1 MIRGEAPRRPAR
13 PPEQRPFYERFVG
26 RRPAPA
32 PRIAGVAPVRPETHP
47 ESDDDIETD
56 ARPAKSSSSKPA
68 RTNPKPTPEVQA
80 AKRAAAAKRAKKSAD
95 PSAAPGEGGTP
106 RTIPEIIARILS
118 KIGPD
123 LPADA
128 ALRQELKR
136 RRSLTPEATAQISL
150 SIFRHFRWLGW
161 LNPESTPEVRL
172 AQAHTLA
179 EQFRS
184 RPESIPAE
192 ELLTRSVPAWTRDAM
207 DFGID
212 WVRALQR
219 EPTLWIR
226 VRADHEASLQ
236 ARFAGGDLGPLKP
249 GPLPQCY
256 SYEGKVDLFRLK
268 EFQAGQF
275 EIQDVAS
282 QAVGH
287 LCDPQPGELWWDT
300 CAGEGGKTL
309 HLADRMG
316 GRGLIYASDRA
327 DWRLDRLRLRAARA
341 ECFNYRATHWDG
353 GVKPPTQSLFDGV
366 LVDAPCSGLGT
377 WGRNPHA
384 RWTTTL
390 SDVTELAAI
399 QLSLLQNAAPA
410 VKLGGK
416 LVYAVCTL
424 TRAETVDVAEA
435 FAREHPDFEPVP
447 LQNPFEAPAS
457 PSDTAAPTGN
467 QVTLWPQQTGGNGM
481 YVAAWKRVRA
491 AMVESA
497 VEG

>member
-1 MIRGEAPRRPAR
+1 M
-13 PPEQRPFYERFVG
+13 Q
-26 RRPAPA
+26 
-32 PRIAGVAPVRPETHP
+32 
-47 ESDDDIETD
+47 
-56 ARPAKSSSSKPA
+56 PAKSSSSKPV
-68 RTNPKPTPEVQA
+68 RSNPKPTPEVKA
-80 AKRAAAAKRAKKSAD
+80 AKRVAAAKRAKKSAD
-95 PSAAPGEGGTP
+95 PSAATGDGGTP

-179 EQFRS
+179 EQFRN
-184 RPESIPAE
+184 RPDSIPDE
-192 ELLTRSVPAWTRDAM
+192 ELLTRSVPAWTREAL

-226 VRADHEASLQ
+226 VRADHEAALQ

-249 GPLPQCY
+249 GPLPQSY
-256 SYEGKVDLFRLK
+256 AYEGKVDLFRLK

-316 GRGLIYASDRA
+316 GKGLIYATDRA
-327 DWRLDRLRLRAARA
+327 DWRLDRLRLRAGRA

-353 GVKPPTQSLFDGV
+353 GVRPPTQSQFDGV

-399 QLSLLQNAAPA
+399 QHSLLQNAARA

-424 TRAETVDVAEA
+424 TRAESVDIAEA
-435 FAREHPDFEPVP
+435 FARENPDFEPVP
-447 LQNPFEAPAS
+447 LRNPFETPTS
-457 PSDTAAPTGN
+457 TSDTAAPTSN
-467 QVTLWPQQTGGNGM
+467 QITLWPQQTGGNGM
-481 YVAAWKRVRA
+481 FVAAWKRIRA
-491 AMVESA
+491 AMVA
-497 VEG
+497 PAAEGDPRNEAEH